1 MPDITLITPP
11 DKLFNNNPSVL
22 LVNPSDTIKND
33 LNEAL
38 KDTELNIN
46 IYLYEVGPISWVLDI
61 AQSVDH
67 ILMDL
72 DNINDKWIIGYL
84 LNFGKTFYLTSEANS
99 VYNVINVNRIYDI
112 NQFIKG
118 VNNFETTQQL
128 EQ

>member
-11 DKLFNNNPSVL
+11 DKLYNSNPSVL

-46 IYLYEVGPISWVLDI
+46 IYLYELGPLNWVLDV
-61 AQSVDH
+61 AQSVDY
-67 ILMDL
+67 ILMDV
-72 DNINDKWIIGYL
+72 DSVKERWIIGYL
-84 LNFGKTFYLTSEANS
+84 LSFGKTFYLTSEANS

-118 VNNFETTQQL
+118 VNNFETQ
-128 EQ
+128 